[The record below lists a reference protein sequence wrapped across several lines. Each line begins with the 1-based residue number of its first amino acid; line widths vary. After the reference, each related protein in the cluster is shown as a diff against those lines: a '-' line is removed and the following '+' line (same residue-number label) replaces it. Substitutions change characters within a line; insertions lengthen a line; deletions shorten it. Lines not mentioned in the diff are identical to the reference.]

1 MDTNVP
7 QLTPPFTRSRGVSLF
22 LALALL
28 VAFVALQVLLG
39 LVMIVALLLLQVAG
53 VTAEAALRLAENGVV
68 VGGASAIAGLLMIG
82 LIWLVVSRA
91 GRCPFRAPLAL
102 VPAQGWPLW
111 VFPLLAVVVALLFDG
126 LTALLGQP
134 LVPEILVPYFQGPI
148 AVLVMACASVLVA
161 PVVEELLFRGV
172 LFGALERFGPP
183 WLAVLLT
190 ALPFGLLH
198 VMTYGADWYTIL
210 QTFVMGLILGG
221 LRAWTRSLWPGIV
234 FHAIHNLYAT
244 VEVVV
249 LMNLLSG
256 VA

>member
-1 MDTNVP
+1 MDINLTRR
-7 QLTPPFTRSRGVSLF
+7 TPPFTRSRGISLF

-28 VAFVALQVLLG
+28 VTFVALQVLLG
-39 LVMIVALLLLQVAG
+39 LLMIVALLLLQVAG
-53 VTAEAALRLAENGVV
+53 TSAESAMSLAENGVV
-68 VGGASAIAGLLMIG
+68 VGGASALAGLLMLG

-91 GRCPFRAPLAL
+91 GRHPFRAPMAL
-102 VPAQGWPLW
+102 VPAQGWPFW
-111 VFPLLAVVVALLFDG
+111 TFPLLAIVVALVFDG

-134 LVPEILVPYFQGPI
+134 LVPEILVPYFRGPV
-148 AVLVMACASVLVA
+148 AVLVMACASVLIA

-198 VMTYGADWYTIL
+198 VMTYGPDWYTIL
-210 QTFVMGLILGG
+210 QTLVMGLILGG

-244 VEVVV
+244 LEVIV
-249 LMNLLSG
+249 LVNVLT
-256 VA
+256 A